1 MPPPDTPLPAQLT
14 GSTGASA
21 PAPIDATRA
30 TQVGAVKGRSNVGP
44 IAGRKPMALEEYPR
58 PVADNG
64 WGMHWIPTVSSTPE
78 VVDRFVREAQEMGI
92 KWMVIL
98 NEGTQI
104 GANDYLVSKLVQ
116 SGIMPVM
123 RVYTPGL
130 APIMGDLEALV
141 RHYKQLGVSY
151 FQLYNEPNLRLE
163 NDGADPDV
171 NRYLDV
177 WIAAAK
183 RVVAAGGLPGF
194 GALSPQGEVDDRS
207 FLTQALRG
215 LKERGEEWLLDRG
228 WLSMHNYAGNL
239 PLDNPDGFL
248 RFRQYADILQRELG
262 RIIPIVGTEAGT
274 YVNEQVDEAKQV
286 DLISGAYR
294 YMATQAEPYTFAYTY
309 WILANQTGG
318 GHDDAFEWQAL
329 FQRNGWVS
337 PVVDALKR
345 LATAMR

>member
-194 GALSPQGEVDDRS
+194 RGAQPAGARWTTAVSS
-207 FLTQALRG
+207 TQALRG

-239 PLDNPDGFL
+239 PLDNPDGFAL
-248 RFRQYADILQRELG
+248 PAVRRHPAAR
-262 RIIPIVGTEAGT
+262 VGAHHPHCGHRSGHLCGT
-274 YVNEQVDEAKQV
+274 SRSTKPSRSTSYR
-286 DLISGAYR
+286 GAYR
-294 YMATQAEPYTFAYTY
+294 YGDP
-309 WILANQTGG
+309 GR
-318 GHDDAFEWQAL
+318 AL
-329 FQRNGWVS
+329 HV
-337 PVVDALKR
+337 R
-345 LATAMR
+345 LYLLDSRQPDGRRP